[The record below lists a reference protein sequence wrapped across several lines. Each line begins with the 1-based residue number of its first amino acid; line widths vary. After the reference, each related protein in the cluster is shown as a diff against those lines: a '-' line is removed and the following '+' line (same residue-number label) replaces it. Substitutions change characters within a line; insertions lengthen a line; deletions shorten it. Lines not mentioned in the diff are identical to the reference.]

1 MKIIQS
7 LATQIEIGDITKST
21 FANVLELYSKAN
33 IIIIVDENTHDYCLE
48 FLMTNFSA
56 LANAEIILLPEGEE
70 NKVMEVC
77 FQVWETF
84 TEFNFSRKDLV
95 INLGG
100 GIVTDMGGFIASI
113 FKRGMNFIHIPTS
126 LLGMVDASIGGKNGV
141 DLGGFKNQLG
151 VFNNPSHVFIDAAFL
166 HTLPEREF
174 YNGYAEMLK
183 HGLIAD
189 AKLWTD
195 LIAVKSDVELMDEK
209 LIYRTIKVKLD
220 IVKAD
225 PMEQN
230 VRMKLNFG
238 HTIGHAL
245 ESHFLSSTPI
255 AHGHAVALGICAEA
269 YLSLKKKK
277 ITQEEFKEIEAVIVR
292 NFPMIQLTDEEIKDV
307 IEIMKNDKK
316 NNGSAI
322 NFVLLDKIGEAVIN
336 INLKQKEIGEA
347 LFHLNLLGSALN

>member
-1 MKIIQS
+1 
-7 LATQIEIGDITKST
+7 
-21 FANVLELYSKAN
+21 
-33 IIIIVDENTHDYCLE
+33 
-48 FLMTNFSA
+48 
-56 LANAEIILLPEGEE
+56 
-70 NKVMEVC
+70 
-77 FQVWETF
+77 
-84 TEFNFSRKDLV
+84 
-95 INLGG
+95 
-100 GIVTDMGGFIASI
+100 
-113 FKRGMNFIHIPTS
+113 
-126 LLGMVDASIGGKNGV
+126 
-141 DLGGFKNQLG
+141 
-151 VFNNPSHVFIDAAFL
+151 
-166 HTLPEREF
+166 
-174 YNGYAEMLK
+174 
-183 HGLIAD
+183 
-189 AKLWTD
+189 
-195 LIAVKSDVELMDEK
+195 MDEK

-225 PMEQN
+225 PKEQN

-277 ITQEEFKEIEAVIVR
+277 ITQEEYKEIEAVIVR

-307 IEIMKNDKK
+307 LEIMKNDKK

-347 LFHLNLLGSALN
+347 LFHLNVLGSALN